1 MPQNRRTC
9 VIFDMTMEVRNVN
22 GHQRQKE
29 QSARMIE
36 DALLALMG
44 EKEFGKITVSELV
57 KRADVARRTFY
68 RLYAEKEDVLRGYL
82 GRLCKDYQEAFPVLG
97 NYNLKQIA
105 GEFFGFWYKYRE
117 QLCLFHK
124 CGVEEMI
131 YHEISLASTKV
142 VKERMGNSSGNEEE
156 KEYFACYSAGGFLM
170 LLRRWVE
177 EGMTEPPEV
186 YAKKVGGAILKFLSP
201 KIIDKED

>member
-1 MPQNRRTC
+1 M
-9 VIFDMTMEVRNVN
+9 N
-22 GHQRQKE
+22 GHQRQRE

-36 DALLALMG
+36 NALFALMD

-68 RLYAEKEDVLRGYL
+68 RLYTEKEDVLRGYL
-82 GRLCKDYQEAFPVLG
+82 GRLCRDYQEAFPVLDS
-97 NYNLKQIA
+97 YNLRQIA
-105 GEFFGFWYKYRE
+105 GEFFGFWYIYRE

-142 VKERMGNSSGNEEE
+142 VKERMVNSGGSEEE

-170 LLRRWVE
+170 LLRRWIE
-177 EGMTEPPEV
+177 EGMTDAPEL
-186 YAKKVGGAILKFLSP
+186 YAEKVSGAILKYIRPLR
-201 KIIDKED
+201 